1 MDQARQYSQKPG
13 AIRERT
19 RMTDIETKWRKDRAR
34 LLVRVRAGAVPN
46 EDSEEKYKLS
56 LAEINVVR
64 ADAGLPEL
72 DRPYRVNAFAGMMAI
87 NAETER
93 LQGEV
98 LEQMNLTQNLRDD
111 VRGLDQRMKQMVVE
125 EQGRRVVVPAGE
137 QFTLETIHDHFWMP
151 AEGNGEGGKL
161 IGQGNGRVRPR
172 LRYGSGQRR
181 TTGRDRFT
189 TFLRSI

>member
-1 MDQARQYSQKPG
+1 MNQARQYSQKPG

-34 LLVRVRAGAVPN
+34 LLMRVKAGAVPN
-46 EDSEEKYKLS
+46 EDSQEKYKLS

-125 EQGRRVVVPAGE
+125 EQGRRVVAVSYTHL
-137 QFTLETIHDHFWMP
+137 TLPTK
-151 AEGNGEGGKL
+151 A
-161 IGQGNGRVRPR
+161 
-172 LRYGSGQRR
+172 
-181 TTGRDRFT
+181 
-189 TFLRSI
+189 

>member
-1 MDQARQYSQKPG
+1 MNDV
-13 AIRERT
+13 
-19 RMTDIETKWRKDRAR
+19 ETKWRKDRAR

-46 EDSEEKYKLS
+46 EDSQEKYKLS

-72 DRPYRVNAFAGMMAI
+72 DRPYRANAFAGMMAI

-98 LEQMNLTQNLRDD
+98 LEQMTLTQNLKDD
-111 VRGLDQRMKQMVVE
+111 VRALDQRMKQMVVE

-151 AEGNGEGGKL
+151 MGTEGTPRGWVIDRAGKRASERT
-161 IGQGNGRVRPR
+161 ITIRFGSKKNYR
-172 LRYGSGQRR
+172 SGQIYNF
-181 TTGRDRFT
+181 FT
-189 TFLRSI
+189 KHMGDECFNKQKKK

>member
-1 MDQARQYSQKPG
+1 MNTYSKSSLFLTHIPLFLQFFYSPKLVKLRKSCDSRGCP
-13 AIRERT
+13 ERGQSGKIQT
-19 RMTDIETKWRKDRAR
+19 QF
-34 LLVRVRAGAVPN
+34 GGN
-46 EDSEEKYKLS
+46 KYGKC
-56 LAEINVVR
+56 

-87 NAETER
+87 NVETER
-93 LQGEV
+93 LQKEV

-151 AEGNGEGGKL
+151 VGTEGNPQGWEIDRVGK
-161 IGQGNGRVRPR
+161 RA
-172 LRYGSGQRR
+172 S
-181 TTGRDRFT
+181 
-189 TFLRSI
+189 

>member
-1 MDQARQYSQKPG
+1 MNQARQYSQKPG

-34 LLVRVRAGAVPN
+34 LLVRVKAGAVPN
-46 EDSEEKYKLS
+46 EDSQEKYKLS

-93 LQGEV
+93 S
-98 LEQMNLTQNLRDD
+98 T
-111 VRGLDQRMKQMVVE
+111 RGSFGTNEPHTKP
-125 EQGRRVVVPAGE
+125 QGRCARIGP
-137 QFTLETIHDHFWMP
+137 TNETD
-151 AEGNGEGGKL
+151 GC
-161 IGQGNGRVRPR
+161 
-172 LRYGSGQRR
+172 
-181 TTGRDRFT
+181 
-189 TFLRSI
+189 